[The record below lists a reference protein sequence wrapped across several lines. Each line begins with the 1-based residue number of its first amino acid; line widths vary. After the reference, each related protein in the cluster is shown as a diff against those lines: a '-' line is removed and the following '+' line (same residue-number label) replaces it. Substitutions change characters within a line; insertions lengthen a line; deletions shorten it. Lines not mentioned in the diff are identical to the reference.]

1 MSQLM
6 KEKKRQDRAGSFKR
20 LVRQFG
26 WAMQT
31 ADTLDEFAAA
41 TELQMQVFVQF
52 DELLNQYNELKEK
65 GNE

>member
-6 KEKKRQDRAGSFKR
+6 KEKKRQDRAGAFKR
-20 LVRQFG
+20 LVRKFG

-41 TELQMQVFVQF
+41 TELQIQVFVQF

-65 GNE
+65 GND

>member
-1 MSQLM
+1 MSELM
-6 KEKKRQDRAGSFKR
+6 KNIQRRDRAGAFKR
-20 LVRQFG
+20 LVRQYG

-41 TELQMQVFVQF
+41 MELQIQVFVQF
-52 DELLNQYNELKEK
+52 EGLLKQYNELKEK